1 MRNSKIKQKMKQI
14 KFPNS
19 HKVIFFTLIILFIV
33 VISLYIIKAPSNKQT
48 AVATRI
54 IDGDTFEIE
63 SGERVRLICV
73 DAPEKQEEGYDLSKK
88 FLEDLILNKTIN
100 LEKDVSDKDKYDRL
114 LRYVYIYNKG
124 EEVFVNKL
132 LVQEG
137 HAEVF
142 RYGPDISKCDE
153 IENRKI
159 AL

>member
-1 MRNSKIKQKMKQI
+1 MKNSKIKQKVKQI
-14 KFPNS
+14 KFPNN

-33 VISLYIIKAPSNKQT
+33 VISLYIIKSPSNKQT

-63 SGERVRLICV
+63 SGEKVRLICV
-73 DAPEKQEEGYDLSKK
+73 DAPEQEQEGYEAAKQ
-88 FLEDLILNKTIN
+88 FLEDLILNKTIK
-100 LEKDVSDKDKYDRL
+100 LQKDVSDKDKYNRL
-114 LRYVYIYNKG
+114 LRYVYVSNGK

-142 RYGPDISKCDE
+142 RYEPDISKCDE
-153 IENRKI
+153 IENIKI